1 MYLKALSKAV
11 DQKHHLYNKYLHSMS
26 PHDFQIYAKQRNVVK
41 SKIRSAQRNYEEQ
54 LINKFNVNSKA
65 FYSYVKSK
73 QKIKASIPHLKVNGN
88 STTSNNLET
97 AEVLNSFFQSTFT
110 HENTDKIPAFL
121 SRSDA
126 CITDIIVTKDMVFE
140 KISKLKPFKAP
151 GPDEIH
157 PYTVPLRNVHTVYVS
172 HFVCCTINH
181 SNLVS
186 YCKTG
191 SVLILFLFSKREKNP
206 KLLITGQ

>member
-1 MYLKALSKAV
+1 MEFDYCKGDYTSMNKILSGKDWNTLLSGSNINDNWATFKNLLSNLADRFIPKVKIKQSQTSVPWWSKALSKAV
-11 DQKHHLYNKYLHSMS
+11 DQKHRLYNKYLHSMS

-97 AEVLNSFFQSTFT
+97 AEILNSFFQSTFT
-110 HENTDKIPAFL
+110 HENTDF
-121 SRSDA
+121 
-126 CITDIIVTKDMVFE
+126 
-140 KISKLKPFKAP
+140 
-151 GPDEIH
+151 
-157 PYTVPLRNVHTVYVS
+157 
-172 HFVCCTINH
+172 
-181 SNLVS
+181 
-186 YCKTG
+186 
-191 SVLILFLFSKREKNP
+191 
-206 KLLITGQ
+206 